1 MSQGLTTQAAV
12 MEYVQD
18 HGTEQMQLFV
28 HQRQRYLKDFVAE
41 AMQWGEA
48 RQQAAAERHSEWSTL
63 CATADKDCPH
73 GHACS
78 YNHAAAAFFAANSM
92 SLSRAELAV
101 ALRNILVTGPAKT
114 TGVPMIV
121 GPTNSGK
128 STVVLPFDEL
138 YGFAH
143 VFHKPALGSSFA
155 LRNLLKEKSYQL
167 SYLGKQEATFGR
179 RDPGARPPGSLPE
192 RFLTWPS

>member
-92 SLSRAELAV
+92 SLSRVELAV
-101 ALRNILVTGPAKT
+101 ALRNILVTGPAET
-114 TGVPMIV
+114 TRVPMIV

-128 STVVLPFDEL
+128 STLVLPFDEL
-138 YGFAH
+138 HGFAH
-143 VFHKPALGSSFA
+143 VFHKSALGSSFA
-155 LRNLLKEKSYQL
+155 LRPTQGEEVPLL
-167 SYLGKQEATFGR
+167 GR
-179 RDPGARPPGSLPE
+179 LP
-192 RFLTWPS
+192 SS

>member
-1 MSQGLTTQAAV
+1 MPPVQKRKSLFTVGQAN
-12 MEYVQD
+12 
-18 HGTEQMQLFV
+18 T
-28 HQRQRYLKDFVAE
+28 
-41 AMQWGEA
+41 W
-48 RQQAAAERHSEWSTL
+48 L
-63 CATADKDCPH
+63 C
-73 GHACS
+73 S
-78 YNHAAAAFFAANSM
+78 S
-92 SLSRAELAV
+92 S
-101 ALRNILVTGPAKT
+101 
-114 TGVPMIV
+114 
-121 GPTNSGK
+121 PTNSGK
-128 STVVLPFDEL
+128 SILVLPFDEL